1 MMTPHSTLTQTE
13 TPQLTTNG
21 PRSPANRLGRRL
33 IIRNAISPIIKLL
46 STQSPRA

>member
-1 MMTPHSTLTQTE
+1 MMTLHSTLTQTE

-33 IIRNAISPIIKLL
+33 IIRNAISPIVALL
-46 STQSPRA
+46 STRSPRA